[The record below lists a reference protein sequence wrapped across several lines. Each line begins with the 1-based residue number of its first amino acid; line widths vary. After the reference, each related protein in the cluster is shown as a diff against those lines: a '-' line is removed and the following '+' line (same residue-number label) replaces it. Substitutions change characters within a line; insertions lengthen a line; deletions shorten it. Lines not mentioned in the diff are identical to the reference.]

1 MTRKTT
7 KTKDK
12 VFSSNQFAMSEVP
25 INEFVQTKTNAA
37 IKLSNQIFFLNG
49 ILLFEIAIVKLIKSI
64 SFGMSNWEWL
74 PTEKIPRS
82 EIYRIRGVKNAC
94 NDQTNLFIFQKL
106 IFLRITKPNF

>member
-64 SFGMSNWEWL
+64 SFVCRIGNGCRL
-74 PTEKIPRS
+74 KK
-82 EIYRIRGVKNAC
+82 YRDLKYTG
-94 NDQTNLFIFQKL
+94 
-106 IFLRITKPNF
+106 